1 MARFS
6 RVPSNEKRLYT
17 RGVALLSIRDIT
29 RRFGGIVA
37 IDEVSLDVEAGQV
50 VGLIGPNGAGK
61 TTLFN
66 VITRLYRPDSGE
78 LEFDG
83 KSLLRTP
90 PHRVVRRGIARTFQ
104 NVELFK
110 SMTVLDNVLVGA
122 HTSTRPFGGNAGDT
136 RALEILR
143 YVGIADVA
151 RRPVAGLPFGTLK
164 RVELARALSAEP
176 RLLLLDE
183 PAGGLNHEEVSELG
197 TFITKM
203 RGDFDL
209 TVLLVEH
216 HMGLVMGIAERIHV
230 LDFGRKI
237 AEGTPDEVR
246 RNPAVIEA
254 YLGAETAAA

>member
-1 MARFS
+1 
-6 RVPSNEKRLYT
+6 
-17 RGVALLSIRDIT
+17 VALLSVRNVT

-37 IDEVSLDVEAGQV
+37 IDDVSLDVEQGQI

-66 VITRLYRPDSGE
+66 VITRLYRPHGGE

-83 KSLLRTP
+83 RSLLRTP
-90 PHRVVRRGIARTFQ
+90 PHRIVRRGIARTFQ
-104 NVELFK
+104 NVELFRT
-110 SMTVLDNVLVGA
+110 MTVLDNVLVGA
-122 HTSTRPFGGNAGDT
+122 HTRTRPFRPSNVEE
-136 RALEILR
+136 RAREVLD

-151 RRPVAGLPFGTLK
+151 HRPAAGLPFGTLK
-164 RVELARALSAEP
+164 KVELARALVADP

-183 PAGGLNHEEVSELG
+183 PAGGLNHEEVSALG
-197 TFITKM
+197 AFIT
-203 RGDFDL
+203 RLRDDFDL

-216 HMGLVMGIAERIHV
+216 HMGLVMGIADRIHV

-237 AEGTPDEVR
+237 AEGAPDEVQ

-254 YLGAETAAA
+254 YLGAEPAAA

>member
-1 MARFS
+1 
-6 RVPSNEKRLYT
+6 
-17 RGVALLSIRDIT
+17 VALLSIRKVT

-37 IDEVSLDVEAGQV
+37 IDEVSLDVDAGRI

-90 PHRVVRRGIARTFQ
+90 PHRVVRHGIARTFQ

-110 SMTVLDNVLVGA
+110 SMTVLDNVHVGA
-122 HTSTRPFGGNAGDT
+122 HTSTRPFRRGSEA
-136 RALEILR
+136 RVLEILD

-164 RVELARALSAEP
+164 RVELARALASQP

-197 TFITKM
+197 AFITKL
-203 RGDFDL
+203 RDDFDL

-237 AEGTPDEVR
+237 AEGTPEEVQ

>member
-1 MARFS
+1 MSRF
-6 RVPSNEKRLYT
+6 
-17 RGVALLSIRDIT
+17 
-29 RRFGGIVA
+29 
-37 IDEVSLDVEAGQV
+37 DVDAGQI

-83 KSLLRTP
+83 KSLLRHPAAPRRP
-90 PHRVVRRGIARTFQ
+90 PWDRAYVPERGAVPHDDGARQRPRRARTAARGRSGRAP
-104 NVELFK
+104 VE
-110 SMTVLDNVLVGA
+110 A
-122 HTSTRPFGGNAGDT
+122 
-136 RALEILR
+136 RALEILD
-143 YVGIADVA
+143 YVGIAGVA

-164 RVELARALSAEP
+164 RVELARALGAEP

-183 PAGGLNHEEVSELG
+183 PAGGLNHEEVAELG
-197 TFITKM
+197 AFITKL
-203 RGDFDL
+203 RDDFDL

-216 HMGLVMGIAERIHV
+216 HMGLVMGIAERVHV

-237 AEGTPDEVR
+237 AEGTPDEVQ